1 MRAVIADDEPL
12 LRHHLSKLLGELSSS
27 IEVVAS
33 AKDGIEAVEKIKALK
48 PDIVFL
54 DIRMP
59 GLNGLEVATIIN
71 ELDVLPRIIF
81 VTAYDHYAIE
91 AFEQGAVD
99 YLVKPID
106 ESRLL
111 KTCERLEC
119 QQEQSLNRE
128 ELINILSQTQVKK
141 EAPLTWL
148 KAAKGE
154 DIHLIHVDDVEYFKA
169 EDKYVTVVTQ
179 SSEYIIRTPLKNLS
193 RNLCSDTFWQIHR
206 SIIVKVSSIHRVSR
220 DITGK
225 MIVELNGSA
234 HKLPVS
240 RNANALFKQM

>member
-27 IEVVAS
+27 IDVVAS
-33 AKDGIEAVEKIKALK
+33 AKDGIDAVEKIKALK
-48 PDIVFL
+48 PDVVFL

-59 GLNGLEVATIIN
+59 GLNGLEVASIIN
-71 ELDVLPRIIF
+71 DLNVLPHIIF

-106 ESRLL
+106 KARLQ
-111 KTCERLEC
+111 KTCERLAN
-119 QQEQSLNRE
+119 QQEQSLNRDD
-128 ELINILSQTQVKK
+128 LLSILAQVQVKK
-141 EAPLTWL
+141 ETPLTWL

-169 EDKYVTVVTQ
+169 EDKYVTVVTEDG
-179 SSEYIIRTPLKNLS
+179 EYIIRTPLKSLS
-193 RNLCSDTFWQIHR
+193 NSLCNNTFWQIHR
-206 SIIVKVSSIHRVSR
+206 SIVVRVSSINRVSR

-225 MIVELNGSA
+225 MVVELNNSNI
-234 HKLPVS
+234 KLPVS
-240 RNANALFKQM
+240 RNANTLFKQM